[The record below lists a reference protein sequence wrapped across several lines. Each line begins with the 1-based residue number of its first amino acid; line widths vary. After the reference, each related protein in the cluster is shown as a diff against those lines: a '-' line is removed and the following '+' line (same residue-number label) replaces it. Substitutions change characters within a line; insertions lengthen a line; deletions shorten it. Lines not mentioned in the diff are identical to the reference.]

1 MFAQFSAAAF
11 AYYSFVC
18 FVKNNAEWNVDLVA
32 YRTAFDLMRED
43 LGSHN
48 RKLAG
53 LFLCME
59 VTKVGM
65 RRAFG
70 RVWSAFYYNQYF
82 SLPTSEL
89 GFARGFSRRGRPRHT
104 QTRD

>member
-1 MFAQFSAAAF
+1 MFVQFSAAAF
-11 AYYSFVC
+11 AYYRFVC
-18 FVKNNAEWNVDLVA
+18 FVKNNAERNVDPVA
-32 YRTAFDLMRED
+32 YRAAFVLMGEA

-70 RVWSAFYYNQYF
+70 RVCSAF
-82 SLPTSEL
+82 TTI
-89 GFARGFSRRGRPRHT
+89 SRLLL
-104 QTRD
+104 

>member
-1 MFAQFSAAAF
+1 MLAQFSAAAF
-11 AYYSFVC
+11 TYYSFVC
-18 FVKNNAEWNVDLVA
+18 FVKNNAEGNVDLVA
-32 YRTAFDLMRED
+32 YRTAFDWVRNG

-70 RVWSAFYYNQYF
+70 RVWSAFYYDQSASPSPP
-82 SLPTSEL
+82 SLFTVS
-89 GFARGFSRRGRPRHT
+89 F
-104 QTRD
+104 TRAGAPAPHVRD

>member
-1 MFAQFSAAAF
+1 MFAKFSAAAF

-18 FVKNNAEWNVDLVA
+18 FVKNNAEGNVDLVA
-32 YRTAFDLMRED
+32 YRTAFYLMGEG

-70 RVWSAFYYNQYF
+70 LVWSVFYSNQSASPSPL
-82 SLPTSEL
+82 SLFTV
-89 GFARGFSRRGRPRHT
+89 GFTRAGAPAPHT
-104 QTRD
+104 LD

>member
-1 MFAQFSAAAF
+1 MFAQFSAAAL

-18 FVKNNAEWNVDLVA
+18 FVKNNAEGNVDLVA
-32 YRTAFDLMRED
+32 DRTAFDLMGEG

-70 RVWSAFYYNQYF
+70 RVCSAFSYDQSPSALSMFAF
-82 SLPTSEL
+82 SFTRAGAP
-89 GFARGFSRRGRPRHT
+89 APH
-104 QTRD
+104 TRD

>member
-1 MFAQFSAAAF
+1 MFAKFSAAAF
-11 AYYSFVC
+11 AYYRFVC
-18 FVKNNAEWNVDLVA
+18 LVENNAEGNVDFVA
-32 YRTAFDLMRED
+32 YRTAFDWVGEG

-70 RVWSAFYYNQYF
+70 RVCSAFSYDQSPSPLSRF
-82 SLPTSEL
+82 AF
-89 GFARGFSRRGRPRHT
+89 GFRRAGRPRHT
-104 QTRD
+104 RAIS

>member
-1 MFAQFSAAAF
+1 MFAKFSAAAF

-18 FVKNNAEWNVDLVA
+18 FVKNNAEGNVDLVA
-32 YRTAFDLMRED
+32 YRTAFDWVRSG

-48 RKLAG
+48 CKLAG

-70 RVWSAFYYNQYF
+70 RVWSAFYYNQSLSPLSMFAF
-82 SLPTSEL
+82 S
-89 GFARGFSRRGRPRHT
+89 F
-104 QTRD
+104 TRAGAPAPHKRD